1 MLEIN
6 DLRVFHG
13 PIEAVHGISASISQG
28 QCVVLLG
35 PNGAGKTS
43 TLSAIA
49 GIVRY
54 SGSITYQGR
63 DLSVL
68 AAEDRQQLGIA
79 LSPEG
84 RRIFSNLSVREN
96 LLIGAANRKDSAQ
109 VKRDIE
115 GWFDS
120 FPVLG
125 ERKDQTAGTLSGGE
139 QQMLTIARALMSKP
153 GILLLDEPSLG
164 LAPLICQQVFRLIQE
179 LKDDGMTILLV
190 EQNVRDA
197 IKLADYIYVL
207 NTGTIAKEG
216 DRSLFG
222 KEHNLMAELT
232 GIH

>member
-13 PIEAVHGISASISQG
+13 PIEAVHGISISVLQG

-49 GIVRY
+49 GIVRC

-63 DLSVL
+63 ELAAL

-84 RRIFSNLSVREN
+84 RRVFSNLSVREN
-96 LLIGAANRKDSAQ
+96 LLIGAANRKDSVQ
-109 VKRDIE
+109 VKLDIE
-115 GWFDS
+115 NWFDS

-125 ERKDQTAGTLSGGE
+125 ERKNQTAGTLSGGE

-164 LAPLICQQVFRLIQE
+164 LAPLICQQVFKLIQD
-179 LKDDGMTILLV
+179 LKDEGMTILLV
-190 EQNVRDA
+190 EQNVREA
-197 IKLADYIYVL
+197 VQLADYIYVL
-207 NTGTIAKEG
+207 NTGTVAKEG
-216 DRSLFG
+216 DHNLFG

>member
-1 MLEIN
+1 M
-6 DLRVFHG
+6 
-13 PIEAVHGISASISQG
+13 
-28 QCVVLLG
+28 
-35 PNGAGKTS
+35 
-43 TLSAIA
+43 
-49 GIVRY
+49 VRY